1 MNIHELRQAQV
12 KFENKIEE
20 ITESR
25 KSLHQLRESF
35 TRYFN
40 ADKISKMGIDDY
52 VAGVEL
58 PKKGY
63 NFCYILERKLDGLGR
78 ISGSPA
84 PKFGVYFGKRGKES
98 KDEYQF
104 VKKFGGTYQE
114 AFEGVRR
121 AILELLNA
129 GQNGNIEFVINNL
142 LSPMVKGK
150 ILSTYFP
157 ERYLNIFSPDHL
169 DFFLNELDLFNED
182 LRIADP
188 VHKREILIEFKNHDP
203 IMREWTVDIFA
214 NFLYNSYPG
223 RPPKTIRT
231 FNMKNDPLNNYR
243 PPTFPLIQNAEFI
256 ELNFLPPNIPNALLQ
271 KQRDPIGIAK
281 INYEDEARK
290 LRSLGDRGEKIVL
303 DLERRRLLLAGKKEL
318 AKKVDRVSLKSDAF
332 GYDILSFEIDGTEK
346 HIEVKATGAKVGPAN
361 FFLSANELRESQES
375 KLFCIYMVYDVISE
389 TPKVWVIGN
398 PFSPVNTNA
407 VAVPVNYRISI
418 NTSMTL

>member
-12 KFENKIEE
+12 KFENRIEE
-20 ITESR
+20 ITDGR

-40 ADKISKMGIDDY
+40 TDKISKMGIDDY

-84 PKFGVYFGKRGKES
+84 PKFGVYFGKRGKDS

-104 VKKFGGTYQE
+104 VKKFGKTYQE
-114 AFEGVRR
+114 AFEGVRN
-121 AILELLNA
+121 AMLELLLA
-129 GQNGNIEFVINNL
+129 GKNENIEAIRNNV

-150 ILSTYFP
+150 ILSTYYP

-169 DFFLNELDLFNED
+169 DFFLNELDLFTED
-182 LRIADP
+182 LKIADP
-188 VHKREILIEFKNHDP
+188 VDKREILIEFKNHDL
-203 IMREWTVDIFA
+203 IMKEWTVDQFA

-223 RPPKTIRT
+223 RPPKTTRT
-231 FNMKNDPLNNYR
+231 FNVKTDSLNSYR
-243 PPTFPLIQNAEFI
+243 IPTFPLIQNAEFI
-256 ELNFLPPNIPNALLQ
+256 ELNFAPPTTTHALVNKRREPNVSE
-271 KQRDPIGIAK
+271 K
-281 INYEDEARK
+281 IDYEDEARK
-290 LRSLGDRGEKIVL
+290 LKSLGDRGEKIVL

-318 AKKVDRVSLKSDAF
+318 AKKIERVSLKSDAF
-332 GYDILSFEIDGTEK
+332 GYDILSFELDGTEK

-361 FFLSANELRESQES
+361 FFLSANELRESKNS
-375 KLFCIYMVYDVISE
+375 NVFCIYMVYEVISE
-389 TPKVWVIGN
+389 NPKVWVIGN
-398 PFSPVNTNA
+398 PFNPVDINT
-407 VAVPVNYRISI
+407 VAVPVKYRISI
-418 NTSMTL
+418 NTKE